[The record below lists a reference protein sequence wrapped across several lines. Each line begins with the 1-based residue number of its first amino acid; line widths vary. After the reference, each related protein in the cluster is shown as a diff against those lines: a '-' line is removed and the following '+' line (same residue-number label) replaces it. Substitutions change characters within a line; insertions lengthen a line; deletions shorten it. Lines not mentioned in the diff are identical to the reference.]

1 MPVTVTETVATYAGN
16 GSTTVPYPIT
26 IPRDQ
31 DEDLILT
38 INGVTSTDFSVS
50 PDGFRTGTAI
60 SSGSALVLF
69 RRTPRT
75 QVQSF
80 PSNTTPAAE
89 DVRAGLDKLTL
100 GVQEIDE
107 EVGRA
112 IKSPVGE
119 VFASD
124 RTIGIASTGLPI
136 ARTAAEE
143 VTFLGIG
150 VSVTDASNS
159 ATAAATSASNAAT
172 SASYAATFET
182 NAALAVASVLDLSDQ
197 AFFKAWFYPDPFA
210 GDPVITGDVVI
221 SLPGSPN
228 ITIKNSARPYAED
241 NAINGVGS
249 KVSQLFWDIVN
260 IIKGN
265 VTDYDTSTKYGV
277 GQTTVSNY
285 NPITTWDA
293 KVEPYGNGLTDN
305 SIEPVVT
312 LTYYGPGEGVTLT
325 LPTGLLTNPGTFS
338 PPTAVPFVTHTTA
351 QTLTNAQKLQARDNI
366 GVSAITLDVS
376 AAPFNAALD
385 WNGTTGTDDTAAIQ
399 SALDYAATEGARG
412 KNCHVVIPG
421 RAKTSGTLY
430 VYAHNG
436 FRLSGV
442 GGPQA
447 SGINSTSP
455 LDVLA
460 IRMPSVDGLGFCE
473 HLVIENLSLE
483 GVGCATATGSIL
495 NTTDTRAYSEH
506 YNGGGLHLRNL
517 RIGALNKGGRIG
529 LNLKRWDAT
538 TVENCRIQYNYRNV
552 VTSSASNT
560 IYFVGGGNAQAESLL
575 WDFGI
580 GAKVQI
586 HQMDNGNSPQFARVG
601 YGSIVAFHG
610 GNYETTRFST
620 TATQKYPVA
629 TTTYPS
635 LATVTAINTTTGL
648 ITTSG
653 NHGFKPGCFV
663 NFHYNTLPAGLT
675 GFDFYE
681 ILADGFTATTF
692 KIKAKDRSGTAT
704 TGGVITLTNA
714 STTNTDLEVGGKVL
728 IGTFEATSGFTPG
741 EYFIKTKEGT
751 TAITVSAT
759 SAVGTTATFPVA
771 GDVTVTPITALIP
784 TTAGSGVLVEASVFA
799 VDLSA
804 SLNLSNIQVITNGS
818 VTSALATVGIGSTIY
833 LNGTIQ
839 SSGFTG
845 DNGGKIVSAFSSG
858 IIIPSTRTVSNGLR
872 QRQSTRSLILD
883 YAPNTSVVLADNSG
897 STGNLANYGQL
908 IWKMPRSGLLGGASL
923 FASTKNQLGAHVL
936 EPVLNSAAR
945 NATAITNGTTADPYE
960 LKMNGRYSVNLST
973 GATVGLVLPDDLTVA
988 ARLTARSLTLVSE
1001 LPADERDDE
1010 SVTVGDE
1017 ITVHVYGTGGQVV
1030 DIKQSGPNQYIKL
1043 GATLST
1049 NGSAFGLRLNDGA
1062 GVTLKCYSVAGS
1074 GYWQVVEST
1083 GTIAHF

>member
-1 MPVTVTETVATYAGN
+1 MKKLLLLLLLAVLPAAAQRPVLEVDVYVTDGADGLVGLLEIATANLAANTVARVKGQ
-16 GSTTVPYPIT
+16 TTIG
-26 IPRDQ
+26 DGLAQ
-31 DEDLILT
+31 DYRWT
-38 INGVTSTDFSVS
+38 
-50 PDGFRTGTAI
+50 
-60 SSGSALVLF
+60 GSAW
-69 RRTPRT
+69 
-75 QVQSF
+75 
-80 PSNTTPAAE
+80 AAI
-89 DVRAGLDKLTL
+89 AGT
-100 GVQEIDE
+100 GPVPTVIDDDTM
-107 EVGRA
+107 A
-112 IKSPVGE
+112 
-119 VFASD
+119 
-124 RTIGIASTGLPI
+124 T
-136 ARTAAEE
+136 
-143 VTFLGIG
+143 
-150 VSVTDASNS
+150 
-159 ATAAATSASNAAT
+159 ATAANVPSGESVKAYVDTEVAADR
-172 SASYAATFET
+172 
-182 NAALAVASVLDLSDQ
+182 L
-197 AFFKAWFYPDPFA
+197 
-210 GDPVITGDVVI
+210 VI
-221 SLPGSPN
+221 
-228 ITIKNSARPYAED
+228 
-241 NAINGVGS
+241 
-249 KVSQLFWDIVN
+249 
-260 IIKGN
+260 
-265 VTDYDTSTKYGV
+265 
-277 GQTTVSNY
+277 
-285 NPITTWDA
+285 
-293 KVEPYGNGLTDN
+293 
-305 SIEPVVT
+305 
-312 LTYYGPGEGVTLT
+312 
-325 LPTGLLTNPGTFS
+325 
-338 PPTAVPFVTHTTA
+338 
-351 QTLTNAQKLQARDNI
+351 
-366 GVSAITLDVS
+366 DVS

-399 SALDYAATEGARG
+399 SALDYAATEGATG

-460 IRMPSVDGLGFCE
+460 IRMPSGDGLGFCE
-473 HLVIENLSLE
+473 HMVIENLSLE

-517 RIGALNKGGRIG
+517 RIGASNKGGRIG

-663 NFHYNTLPAGLT
+663 NFHYDTLPAGLT

-799 VDLSA
+799 VDISA

-833 LNGTIQ
+833 LDGTIQ

-845 DNGGKIVSAFSSG
+845 DNGGKIVSTFSSG
-858 IIIPSTRTVSNGLR
+858 IIIPNTRTVSNGLR

-897 STGNLANYGQL
+897 STGNLATYGQL

-945 NATAITNGTTADPYE
+945 NATAITNGTTGSPYSLQVNTSYTVNQPSASASIVLEMPSDSGEE
-960 LKMNGRYSVNLST
+960 LV
-973 GATVGLVLPDDLTVA
+973 
-988 ARLTARSLTLVSE
+988 TLN
-1001 LPADERDDE
+1001 
-1010 SVTVGDE
+1010 DE
-1017 ITVHVYGTGGQVV
+1017 ITVSVFGSNGQVV
-1030 DIKQSGPNQYIKL
+1030 DVRQSITSQYIKV
-1043 GATLST
+1043 GSTLST
-1049 NGSAFGLRLNDGA
+1049 SGATHGIRLSDGA
-1062 GVTLKCYSVAGS
+1062 SVTLKCYSPAGF

-1083 GTIAHF
+1083 GTVVHF